1 MTALSLFPTD
11 FCLPESITPEIFLR
25 DYWQK
30 KPLIIRNGLPEIVG
44 QFEPQDIIELA
55 QNEDVTARLI
65 KTFSNDDWKVFFSP
79 LTETDFKELPEK
91 WSVLVQNMEQWS
103 PELGQLWN
111 KFGFIPQWQR
121 DDIMVSYAPKGGSVG
136 KHYDEYDVFLVQGY
150 GRRRWQLGKWCD
162 SSTAFKPNQPIRIFD
177 DMGEL
182 VIDEVMNPGDILY
195 IPARMAHYGVA
206 EEDCLTFSFGLRYP
220 NLTHLIDGISKGFC
234 HQDPDLN
241 LSEFDLPLR
250 LTQSVQRS
258 GKLAD
263 ENIQVMKQQLLD
275 KLAHSEAF
283 DKLFKQAVASA
294 VSSRRYELLVSEE
307 MSDPEEVRADLE
319 EGALLCQDN
328 NCKLLYTENPLRIYA
343 NGEWLD
349 ELNLVETEVLKRLAD
364 GEFLDWAFLTD
375 LTNETEDPETTMEL
389 LLDSICNWL
398 DDGWVLLDDYV

>member
-1 MTALSLFPTD
+1 MTALSQTD
-11 FCLPESITPEIFLR
+11 FCLPENITPEIFLR

-44 QFEPQDIIELA
+44 QFEPQDIIALV
-55 QNEDVTARLI
+55 QNEDATARLV
-65 KTFSNDDWKVFFSP
+65 KTFADDDWKVFFSP
-79 LTETDFKELPEK
+79 LTEKDFKNLPQK
-91 WSVLVQNMEQWS
+91 WSVLVQNLEQWS
-103 PELGQLWN
+103 PQLGQLWN

-150 GRRRWQLGKWCD
+150 GSRRWQLGKWCD
-162 SSTAFKPNQPIRIFD
+162 SSTEFKPNQPIRIFD
-177 DMGEL
+177 DMGDL

-220 NLTHLIDGISKGFC
+220 NLTHLIEGISKGFC

-250 LTQSVQRS
+250 LTQSVQRT

-263 ENIQVMKQQLLD
+263 ENIQMMKQQLLD

-283 DKLFKQAVASA
+283 DKLFKQAVATA
-294 VSSRRYELLVSEE
+294 VSERRYELLISEE

-319 EGALLCQDN
+319 EGALVRQDN
-328 NCKLLYTENPLRIYA
+328 NCKLVYTENPLRIYA

-349 ELNLVETEVLKRLAD
+349 ELNLIETEVLKHLAD
-364 GEFLDWAFLTD
+364 GEALDWAFLTD
-375 LTNETEDPETTMEL
+375 LTNQTEDPDTAMVL

-398 DDGWVLLDDYV
+398 DDGWVLINDNV

>member
-1 MTALSLFPTD
+1 MTALSHTD
-11 FCLPESITPEIFLR
+11 FCLPEHITPEIFLR

-55 QNEDVTARLI
+55 QNEEVTARLV
-65 KTFSNDDWKVFFSP
+65 KTYGEDDWKVFFSP
-79 LTETDFKELPEK
+79 LTEKDFQKLPEK

-103 PELGQLWN
+103 PELGLLWN
-111 KFGFIPQWQR
+111 KFSFIPQWQR

-150 GRRRWQLGKWCD
+150 GQRRWQLGKWCAP
-162 SSTAFKPNQPIRIFD
+162 STEFKPNQPIRIFD
-177 DMGEL
+177 EMGEL

-206 EEDCLTFSFGLRYP
+206 ENDCLTFSFGLRYP
-220 NLTHLIDGISKGFC
+220 NLNQLIEGIGKGFC

-250 LTQSVQRS
+250 LTQSEQRT

-263 ENIQVMKQQLLD
+263 ENIRAMKQQLLD

-283 DKLFKQAVASA
+283 DLLFKQAVASA
-294 VSSRRYELLVSEE
+294 VSSRRYELLVPDEI
-307 MSDPEEVRADLE
+307 SDPDEVRSILE
-319 EGALLCQDN
+319 EGAWLAQDN

-349 ELNLVETEVLKRLAD
+349 ELNLIETEVLKRLAD
-364 GEFLDWAFLTD
+364 GEALDWAFLTD
-375 LTNETEDPETTMEL
+375 LVNGAEDPETVMAL

-398 DDGWVLLDDYV
+398 DDGWVIMD